1 MVSTRFPIKITWP
14 VLSDNLPTKFC
25 LGPVGASVWCVG
37 SSPRDSKG
45 RPGLRTWLLVH
56 LWDLRPG
63 FSLRRGNSVGL
74 AGFGPGK
81 SVSSHHLCEQRV
93 RSSLWGENNQETS
106 SKAGLQVGSSCSW
119 ISPETG
125 QERWVFSAFQ
135 GSSVCRWSSCR
146 LKSCADAFEGI
157 FSICRDVFAA

>member
-1 MVSTRFPIKITWP
+1 MVSTWFPINITWP
-14 VLSDNLPTKFC
+14 EFC